1 MPERD
6 EPTIVDRNN
15 ITRVYELARE
25 AAAKGNH
32 PFGALLSHQGR
43 VIAEY
48 ANEVVTSRDVT
59 RHAETGLI
67 ALATASVSREML
79 SKATL
84 YTSTEPCLMCCGA
97 IHWAG
102 IPRIVFGVR
111 AKRMME
117 AIGEPYRG
125 LPSREIFERIDPAVS
140 IRGPFLEDEGFAIHQ
155 EFWPTFA
162 G

>member
-1 MPERD
+1 MQDVD
-6 EPTIVDRNN
+6 EPSIVDRNN

-25 AAAKGNH
+25 AVANGNH

-48 ANEVVTSRDVT
+48 ANEVVSSKDVT
-59 RHAETGLI
+59 RHAETGLV
-67 ALATASVSREML
+67 ARATASLSRDVLER
-79 SKATL
+79 ATL

-111 AKRMME
+111 AIKMME

-125 LPSREIFERIDPAVS
+125 LPAREIFERINPAVS

-155 EFWPTFA
+155 QFWPAFT